1 MATVIRTPVHLWI
14 VGILAVLWNC
24 IGAMDYVLTETRNAS
39 YLADF
44 SAAERTYF
52 ANFPAW
58 AVTFWALGVWAG
70 LLGSLLLLLRSRWA
84 VPGFGLALAGI
95 AVFSVYQYLL
105 SAAPDSLW
113 RLPIIAIG
121 VAIWVIAI
129 MLLVY
134 AMRMR
139 DRGILR

>member
-1 MATVIRTPVHLWI
+1 MATAVRTPVHLWI

-24 IGAMDYVLTETRNAS
+24 IGAMDYVLTEMRNAT

-44 SAAERTYF
+44 SAAERDYF
-52 ANFPAW
+52 AAFPAW

-84 VPGFGLALAGI
+84 VPTFSLSLVGI
-95 AVFSVYQYLL
+95 AVFSVYQFLL
-105 SAAPDSLW
+105 SSPPASLW
-113 RLPIIAIG
+113 RPAIIGIN

-129 MLLVY
+129 ALLYY
-134 AMRMR
+134 AIKMRGR
-139 DRGILR
+139 AVLK